1 MNFKE
6 IKITELLPQRPP
18 FVFVEELI
26 YCDSKKC
33 ETAFTIKQESYFVK
47 SDHFQGPGLVEN
59 IAQTCATLI
68 GFYNKYTNNGNIKLG
83 FIGGIKNLQ
92 IERLPFIGEQ
102 LHTTVETV
110 ADIGPAKIANASI
123 YIDGKLIASGEMKIF
138 EQE

>member
-6 IKITELLPQRPP
+6 IPITELIPQQKP

-26 YCDSKKC
+26 YCDNKKC
-33 ETAFTIKQESYFVK
+33 ETAFTINDGIIFLK
-47 SDHFQGPGLVEN
+47 SDKFQEPGLVEN

-68 GFYNKYTNNGNIKLG
+68 GFYNKFTNNGNIKLG

-92 IERLPFIGEQ
+92 ILRLPEIGEK
-102 LHTTVETV
+102 LNTVVETV
-110 ADIGPAKIANASI
+110 ADIGPAKIANATI
-123 YIDGKLIASGEMKIF
+123 YCNSEIIATGEMKIF

>member
-6 IKITELLPQRPP
+6 IPITELIPQQKP

-26 YCDSKKC
+26 YCDNQKC
-33 ETAFTIKQESYFVK
+33 ETYFTIRDGVIFLKFGKFQE
-47 SDHFQGPGLVEN
+47 PGLVEN

-68 GFYNKYTNNGNIKLG
+68 GFYNKFTNNSNIKLG

-92 IERLPFIGEQ
+92 ILRLPEIGERLN
-102 LHTTVETV
+102 TVVETV
-110 ADIGPAKIANASI
+110 ADIGPAKIANATVYCNNEI
-123 YIDGKLIASGEMKIF
+123 IATGEMKIF